1 MGDSTTGSADQAGA
15 VRATPRVL
23 LADDHVGLLTAL
35 ARLLEPDCEI
45 VGRVT
50 DGLALI
56 DAALSTRPDVIVVDV
71 SMPRLNGLEA
81 CRRIKQAL
89 PETRVIVLTAADD
102 PVIKERALAFGASAF
117 VLKYSVANQLL
128 EAIQKSLDPNA

>member
-1 MGDSTTGSADQAGA
+1 MGDSTTGSDQPGA
-15 VRATPRVL
+15 VRSTPPRVL

-45 VGRVT
+45 VGRVS
-50 DGLALI
+50 DGLELI
-56 DAALSTRPDVIVVDV
+56 DAALSMRPDVIVVDV

-102 PVIKERALAFGASAF
+102 PVIKEKALAFGASAF

-128 EAIQKSLDPNA
+128 EAIRKSLAPNP